1 MAKGKVNGANATRTS
16 FAPTGKEYGNN
27 SGSRSYPRFSIG
39 TQEPL
44 ATQFPARPASRESI
58 ASQDGDAVGYTATSF
73 ESQEGLATQFY
84 PSNTRQNMLNAARA
98 EPIMSNNAYNT
109 GMLLGLL
116 DRGNRQKPAPEQQS
130 QQLVESSSR
139 RTKQTPIADSITS
152 ATLNNVRDGRSS
164 LKNNINGSRPK
175 TSPKQQSQRLP
186 SDFSSRRTN
195 QTPTP
200 DIGTSTTS
208 NNVRNGCSPS
218 GKGIHGIRRKLS
230 PEQQSQSSN
239 STTSSDLG
247 TNDERDGQEYD
258 VMAPSQPKNARNSSQ
273 SQRRRSIS
281 EGRSSQRPKKASEK
295 RVEGTDM
302 NLEDEV
308 TSFQV
313 HLPSS
318 SDNTARMAKVSGNPV
333 NPPEERSG
341 VTRTRLTEPVR
352 REKSS
357 HRDPW
362 SGMTKLRRRDVIIPE
377 EQEELLER
385 KDCWI
390 PPDVGQPYPQGHVPP
405 NLLWEWNTKMTRMFA
420 DARKTHA
427 SSQKAESS
435 REQEDDQEDDQ
446 PPSPKP
452 LSDESESDSEAE
464 SEIPWSPSPPRDQP
478 KSVAPP
484 DSPTR
489 QDNDRRPADST
500 EKHTNGTADP
510 VDEENLGTQAGTRIS
525 PSGVDQHTDYTQD
538 ADVPPDYNQ
547 GHNSNI
553 SPEPRSTVQSPS
565 KDHRSQDE
573 AAELNDDSDMEMAVP
588 QALLIN
594 SQDIASQIV
603 FSGPLAPDSSNA
615 SSAPAGQVQILNTP
629 AIALK
634 RAAAKRAEH
643 APTHSQDGAA
653 RQSSCGSNKS
663 SSQLIANSPNGTE
676 GSSSHSHQLQDA
688 QRPLVADSQITN
700 GDLPGSSLSSHQD
713 SQRLLEV
720 IPDSSLRSPGP
731 HTQGSPQRHESPQE
745 RVENGP
751 SPSGAMVNGNTLK
764 RRAAELEDG
773 VIEQSLSKRARKLP
787 DRTIDAPRMQNTGD
801 VDYGA
806 VNQGNNEHVS
816 LNNGALKVYDMFK
829 RSYPKYAGNFD
840 HFQALCFDLQSL
852 HRRGVLE
859 SSFLWDDFI
868 MRHWVDY
875 GTHVQKCI
883 SSGEEYES
891 YEDFFCRNFTK
902 PSFRKRNL
910 TARTLNIVVSSK
922 LESSEQRLI
931 TVERGMQTI
940 DDNTVSATVIH
951 PLVTDQGSKSTS
963 KEPNT
968 QSTTSDVSVVVD
980 RPHQANI
987 GVKLSASPKKRPVI
1001 VGGGIQVNLEPPT
1014 PSDHRL
1020 DGQSKEVEHENR
1032 AIEETPPPDI
1042 IMDEDIV
1049 DNEREIT
1056 PEDFTSEY
1064 HDTASIELG
1073 LDVMEENLI
1082 SHRDNEDGNAPNT
1095 VEARFEQ
1102 ISRMRRD
1109 DAQAIQAL
1117 FTSEVPPAPE
1127 EEDASTPFKTWARDD
1142 QNIVSERRRRGGYE
1156 VPLDKNGNIV
1166 VEEFPRVID
1175 EENEEEVLPPY
1186 RRWVWPRHF
1195 WNRN

>member
-1 MAKGKVNGANATRTS
+1 M
-16 FAPTGKEYGNN
+16 
-27 SGSRSYPRFSIG
+27 
-39 TQEPL
+39 QEPL
-44 ATQFPARPASRESI
+44 ATQFPARPPSRESI
-58 ASQDGDAVGYTATSF
+58 ASQDGDAGGYTAASF

-84 PSNTRQNMLNAARA
+84 PSNTRQNMFNAART
-98 EPIMSNNAYNT
+98 EPTMSNNAYNT

-116 DRGNRQKPAPEQQS
+116 DRGNRQKPPPEQQS
-130 QQLVESSSR
+130 QQSVVESSSR
-139 RTKQTPIADSITS
+139 RTKQTPTPDSIIS
-152 ATLNNVRDGRSS
+152 ATLNNVRKSPLENS
-164 LKNNINGSRPK
+164 INGSRPK
-175 TSPKQQSQRLP
+175 PSPKQQSQRLP

-200 DIGTSTTS
+200 DIGTSTAS
-208 NNVRNGCSPS
+208 NNVRDGRSPS
-218 GKGIHGIRRKLS
+218 GKGINGSRHKPS
-230 PEQQSQSSN
+230 PEQQPQSPN

-258 VMAPSQPKNARNSSQ
+258 IMIPSQSKNARNSSQ

-281 EGRSSQRPKKASEK
+281 EARSSQRPKKSSEK
-295 RVEGTDM
+295 RAEGTDM
-302 NLEDEV
+302 SLEDEV

-318 SDNTARMAKVSGNPV
+318 SNNTAPVAENGGNRV
-333 NPPEERSG
+333 NPPAERSG
-341 VTRTRLTEPVR
+341 VTRTRLTEPAR
-352 REKSS
+352 KEKSS

-362 SGMTKLRRRDVIIPE
+362 SGMEKLRRRDVVIPE

-405 NLLWEWNTKMTRMFA
+405 NLLWEWNTKMTRLFA

-427 SSQKAESS
+427 SSQKAEPS
-435 REQEDDQEDDQ
+435 REQEDDQ

-478 KSVAPP
+478 KSAAPP
-484 DSPTR
+484 DSPTQ
-489 QDNDRRPADST
+489 QDDDRRPADIT
-500 EKHTNGTADP
+500 ERHANGT
-510 VDEENLGTQAGTRIS
+510 VDRVGGVNVETKAGTPLS
-525 PSGVDQHTDYTQD
+525 ASGVDENIDSTQGED
-538 ADVPPDYNQ
+538 GPPDYNQ
-547 GHNSNI
+547 GHNSNM
-553 SPEPRSTVQSPS
+553 SPEPDSTVQSPS

-573 AAELNDDSDMEMAVP
+573 AAELSDDSDMEMAVP

-629 AIALK
+629 AAALK

-643 APTHSQDGAA
+643 APTHSQDWAA
-653 RQSSCGSNKS
+653 QQSSSGSNKS
-663 SSQLIANSPNGTE
+663 SSQLIANSLNGTE

-731 HTQGSPQRHESPQE
+731 HTQVSPQRHESPKE

-751 SPSGAMVNGNTLK
+751 SPSRAMVNGIGLK
-764 RRAAELEDG
+764 RRAAELEDE
-773 VIEQSLSKRARKLP
+773 VIEESPSKRARKLP
-787 DRTIDAPRMQNTGD
+787 DRTTDAPRIPNTVDDYD
-801 VDYGA
+801 VI
-806 VNQGNNEHVS
+806 NQGNHEHMS
-816 LNNGALKVYDMFK
+816 LNNGALRVYDMFK

-852 HRRGVLE
+852 HRRGILE

-891 YEDFFCRNFTK
+891 YENFFCGNFTK

-910 TARTLNIVVSSK
+910 TPRTLNIIVSSR
-922 LESSEQRLI
+922 LEYSKQRPI

-940 DDNTVSATVIH
+940 DDNSVSASVIR
-951 PLVTDQGSKSTS
+951 PLVVDQGSKSTS

-968 QSTTSDVSVVVD
+968 QSTTSDVSVVAD

-1001 VGGGIQVNLEPPT
+1001 VSGGIQVNLEPPT

-1020 DGQSKEVEHENR
+1020 DGQPKEVEYENR

-1049 DNEREIT
+1049 DNERENT
-1056 PEDFTSEY
+1056 PEDFTSDY

-1073 LDVMEENLI
+1073 LDVMEEILI
-1082 SHRDNEDGNAPNT
+1082 SHQGDDEDENDPNT
-1095 VEARFEQ
+1095 IEARLEQ
-1102 ISRMRRD
+1102 TSRMRRD

-1117 FTSEVPPAPE
+1117 FTTEVPPAPE
-1127 EEDASTPFKTWARDD
+1127 EEDESTPFKTWARDD

-1156 VPLDKNGNIV
+1156 VPLDKNGNIM

-1175 EENEEEVLPPY
+1175 EESEEEVLPPY
-1186 RRWVWPRHF
+1186 RRWIWPRRF